1 MELIIIETPDKIFAS
16 DVFTSWETSRLGY
29 HFVDGK
35 IPEKSFKNN
44 WYIIAK
50 IPQII
55 ECEVVQPPI
64 NKRYE
69 LIDESLE
76 SKKIK

>member
-35 IPEKSFKNN
+35 IPEKSFKNKLVYN
-44 WYIIAK
+44 CK
-50 IPQII
+50 
-55 ECEVVQPPI
+55 
-64 NKRYE
+64 N
-69 LIDESLE
+69 STNN
-76 SKKIK
+76 